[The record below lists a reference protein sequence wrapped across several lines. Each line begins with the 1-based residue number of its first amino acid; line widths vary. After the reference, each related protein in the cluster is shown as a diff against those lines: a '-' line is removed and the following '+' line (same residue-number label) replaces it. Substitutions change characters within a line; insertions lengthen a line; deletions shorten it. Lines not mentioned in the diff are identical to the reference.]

1 LYVLNKLK
9 HEFLSLL
16 PPTIFFFI
24 TFSLMVVSKQLI
36 LKEYNVPFSGWAN
49 ALIGALIVGKVVL
62 LTDMLRFVNRFP
74 DKPLM
79 YNVAWKTSIYF
90 IATMLFR
97 YVEHIAPLLM
107 KSESLAQAHSHLME
121 EIVWPHFWL
130 IHMWLVVLFFVYCSV
145 RELVRVLGK
154 REILAL
160 FFG

>member
-1 LYVLNKLK
+1 MYVLNKLK

-121 EIVWPHFWL
+121 EIVWPHF
-130 IHMWLVVLFFVYCSV
+130 
-145 RELVRVLGK
+145 
-154 REILAL
+154 
-160 FFG
+160 